1 MFREMILMG
10 LHTLGDSAIDALSD
24 DTGKDKEQIVKDLD
38 LVYKLMA
45 ESVKPLLLEQGY
57 TIDGDSE
64 DKLTG
69 SLATALSAT
78 HIMAA
83 FTIAQQVMPDESDGE
98 DDLII

>member
-10 LHTLGDSAIDALSD
+10 LHALGDSAIDALSD

-57 TIDGDSE
+57 TVDTDSD

-83 FTIAQQVMPDESDGE
+83 FAIAQQVMPDESDGTDE
-98 DDLII
+98 LIL